1 MKYLTSY
8 RSFNLITEA
17 VEGTEIA
24 TPTGQPAGATVISCQ
39 FNGQPVTDTKSTL
52 TIPGLEKVLGPSL
65 IVWTVQNNTKTPII
79 IQAIDGNSSVGGRTP
94 SVLAASEI
102 SVDWNRPPILPGTT
116 GTFTLKIPHKSS
128 GDCSYLVGDNTITW
142 LTVTIGLNYMANIG
156 AAYSTTKLKAQATFI
171 READPSRLIS
181 CDSESKHNLLTAL
194 EIGTGLVGTVF
205 PPALFISAGISAL
218 DAKMYWDKGDKKMAG
233 LTALFMLLPGSAQLA
248 KSAIGPAL
256 KTLGPKG
263 MSLLAGKLA
272 KGTALTVIEKE
283 VVETIAKNPT
293 ILRQVAAGAKAA
305 AAKAAP
311 VVKPLAKEIATYAA
325 VGTVYGTGYDA
336 VAGTGQFGLAE
347 FIKTQGY
354 TQNDVKAIL
363 SAFGS
368 DDTKEQNSMIVSAMK
383 EGWKLGN
390 IVPEKWRTP
399 SYTAQL
405 KQDTNAVA
413 ALDKRLAE
421 LGL

>member
-1 MKYLTSY
+1 MKYLNSY

-24 TPTGQPAGATVISCQ
+24 TPTGQPAGATVLSCQ

-52 TIPGLEKVLGPSL
+52 TIPGLEKVAGPSL
-65 IVWTVQNNTKTPII
+65 IVWTVQNNTETPTII
-79 IQAIDGNSSVGGRTP
+79 MAVDGADLEVKG
-94 SVLAASEI
+94 AST
-102 SVDWNRPPILPGTT
+102 DWTRSPILPGKT
-116 GTFTLKIPHKSS
+116 GTFTLKVSHLNSM
-128 GDCSYLVGDNTITW
+128 DCSDKVGSNNLAN
-142 LTVTIGLNYMANIG
+142 LTVTTSAGKVE
-156 AAYSTTKLKAQATFI
+156 TQVRFI
-171 READPSRLIS
+171 RDAAPERAETCTVQRLE
-181 CDSESKHNLLTAL
+181 SEHNLLMAL
-194 EIGTGLVGTVF
+194 EIGTGLVGMVF
-205 PPALFISAGISAL
+205 PPALLISAGISAL
-218 DAKMYWDKGDKKMAG
+218 DAKMYWDQGDKKMAG
-233 LTALFMLLPGSAQLA
+233 LTALFMLLPGSMQAV
-248 KSAIGPAL
+248 KAIGPGL

-263 MSLLAGKLA
+263 MRLLAGKLA
-272 KGTALTVIEKE
+272 KGTALNVIEKE
-283 VVETIAKNPT
+283 VVEAIAKNPT
-293 ILRQVAAGAKAA
+293 VLQQVAAGAKS
-305 AAKAAP
+305 
-311 VVKPLAKEIATYAA
+311 LAIGGATYATA
-325 VGTVYGTGYDA
+325 GLGYHFGYDA
-336 VAGTGQFGLAE
+336 VAGTGKFGLAE

-354 TQNDVKAIL
+354 TQNDVKSIL

-368 DDTKEQNSMIVSAMK
+368 DDTKEQNSMIISAMK

>member
-1 MKYLTSY
+1 MKYLNSY

-24 TPTGQPAGATVISCQ
+24 TPTGQPAGATVLSCQ

-52 TIPGLEKVLGPSL
+52 TIPGLEKVAGPSL
-65 IVWTVQNNTKTPII
+65 IVWTVQNNTETPTII
-79 IQAIDGNSSVGGRTP
+79 MAVDGADLEVKG
-94 SVLAASEI
+94 AST
-102 SVDWNRPPILPGTT
+102 DWTRSPILPGKT
-116 GTFTLKIPHKSS
+116 GTFTLKVSHLNSM
-128 GDCSYLVGDNTITW
+128 DCSDKVGSNNLAN
-142 LTVTIGLNYMANIG
+142 LTVTTSAGKVE
-156 AAYSTTKLKAQATFI
+156 TQVRFI
-171 READPSRLIS
+171 RDAAPERAETCTVQRLE
-181 CDSESKHNLLTAL
+181 SEHNLLMAL
-194 EIGTGLVGTVF
+194 EIGTGLVGMVF
-205 PPALFISAGISAL
+205 PPALLISAGISAL
-218 DAKMYWDKGDKKMAG
+218 DAKMYWDQGDKKMAG
-233 LTALFMLLPGSAQLA
+233 LTALFMLLPGSMQAV
-248 KSAIGPAL
+248 KAIGPGL

-263 MSLLAGKLA
+263 MRLLAGKLA
-272 KGTALTVIEKE
+272 KGTALNVIEKE
-283 VVETIAKNPT
+283 VVEAIAKNPT
-293 ILRQVAAGAKAA
+293 VLQQVAAGAKS
-305 AAKAAP
+305 
-311 VVKPLAKEIATYAA
+311 LAIGGATYATA
-325 VGTVYGTGYDA
+325 GLGYHFGYDA
-336 VAGTGQFGLAE
+336 VAGTGKFGLAE

-354 TQNDVKAIL
+354 TQNDVKSIL

-368 DDTKEQNSMIVSAMK
+368 DDTKEQNTMIISAMK

>member
-17 VEGTEIA
+17 VEGTKIA

-39 FNGQPVTDTKSTL
+39 FNNKPVTDTTATKPL
-52 TIPGLEKVLGPSL
+52 TIPGLEKVAGPSL
-65 IVWTVQNNTKTPII
+65 IVWTVQNKLQVPTII
-79 IQAIDGNSSVGGRTP
+79 IAVDGADLEVKG
-94 SVLAASEI
+94 AST
-102 SVDWNRPPILPGTT
+102 DWTRSPILPGKT
-116 GTFTLKIPHKSS
+116 GTVTLKVSHLNSM
-128 GDCSYLVGDNTITW
+128 DCSDKVGSNNLAN
-142 LTVTIGLNYMANIG
+142 LTVTTSAGN
-156 AAYSTTKLKAQATFI
+156 AQVQVWFI
-171 READPSRLIS
+171 REAAPTRAETCKVKRLE
-181 CDSESKHNLLTAL
+181 SEHNLLTAL
-194 EIGTGLVGTVF
+194 EIGTGLLGLAF
-205 PPALFISAGISAL
+205 PPLLFVSAGISAI
-218 DAKMYWDKGDKKMAG
+218 DAKLYWDQGDKKMAG

-293 ILRQVAAGAKAA
+293 VLRQVAAGAKAI
-305 AAKAAP
+305 AAKAAT
-311 VVKPLAKEIATYAA
+311 VVKPIAKDVATDT
-325 VGTVYGTGYDA
+325 VVNTVYGKGYDA

-347 FIKTQGY
+347 FIKTKGY
-354 TQNDVKAIL
+354 TQNDVKGIL
-363 SAFGS
+363 AAFGS

-405 KQDTNAVA
+405 KQDTDAVA
-413 ALDKRLAE
+413 ALNKKLAE
-421 LGL
+421 LGV

>member
-1 MKYLTSY
+1 MKYLNSY

-24 TPTGQPAGATVISCQ
+24 TPTGQPAGATVLSCQ
-39 FNGQPVTDTKSTL
+39 FNNKPVTDTTATKPL
-52 TIPGLEKVLGPSL
+52 TIPGLEKVAGPSL
-65 IVWTVQNNTKTPII
+65 IVWTVQNNTETPTII
-79 IQAIDGNSSVGGRTP
+79 MAVDGADLEVKG
-94 SVLAASEI
+94 AST
-102 SVDWNRPPILPGTT
+102 DWTRSPILPGKT
-116 GTFTLKIPHKSS
+116 GTVTLKVSHLNSM
-128 GDCSYLVGDNTITW
+128 DCSDKVGSNNLAN
-142 LTVTIGLNYMANIG
+142 LTVTTSAGN
-156 AAYSTTKLKAQATFI
+156 AQVQVWFI
-171 READPSRLIS
+171 REAAPTRAETCKVKRLE
-181 CDSESKHNLLTAL
+181 SEHNLLTAL
-194 EIGTGLVGTVF
+194 EIGTGLLGVAF
-205 PPALFISAGISAL
+205 PPLLFVSAGISAI
-218 DAKMYWDKGDKKMAG
+218 DAKLYWDQGDKKMAG
-233 LTALFMLLPGSAQLA
+233 LTALFMLLPGSMQAVKA
-248 KSAIGPAL
+248 FGPGL

-293 ILRQVAAGAKAA
+293 ILQQVAAGAKAA

-405 KQDTNAVA
+405 KQDTDAVA